1 MSEGSEADF
10 SFLIPLFERR
20 NEDGSP
26 RYTPQEIDDLVCAVL
41 LSGGFEPDELP
52 PRLKLVL
59 IDFVQRIE
67 LPADALG
74 PEMGDHIQR
83 YYEQNPLNP
92 ELKVEFERNFR
103 EAQVIGAQTS
113 EQAQKLLH
121 QAKAQ
126 YEARAEPKEDEVPS
140 GPLSYFNAH
149 QKLKK

>member
-1 MSEGSEADF
+1 MSAGNEPDF

-26 RYTPQEIDDLVCAVL
+26 RYTHQEIDDLVCAVL
-41 LSGGFEPDELP
+41 LSGGFEPNDIP
-52 PRLKLVL
+52 ARPKLVL
-59 IDFVQRIE
+59 LDFIQRIE
-67 LPADALG
+67 LPAEAVG
-74 PEMGDHIQR
+74 PQMADYIQR
-83 YYEQNPLNP
+83 YYEKNPLNP
-92 ELKVEFERNFR
+92 ELQAEFERNFR

-113 EQAQKLLH
+113 EQAQRLLH

-126 YEARAEPKEDEVPS
+126 YEARSAPKEDEVPS